1 MGSAVQ
7 VQAHALR
14 KTYGRG
20 RAQVVAL
27 DDLDLTLTGPGPV
40 AVTGRSGAGKTTLLR
55 LVGGLER
62 PTSGRLLVGG
72 TDVGRLRGRALD
84 AHRRRVRLVPQRLDL
99 EPALSVLGTVGG
111 GHPARARAVVERV
124 GLGDRAD
131 TPVGELSGG
140 QQRRVALARAL
151 VDGPRVLLADEPT
164 AGLDAGAATEVVDLL
179 LDLAD
184 ADVLVLLAT
193 HDPEVASR
201 CAVRVELG

>member
-1 MGSAVQ
+1 MVAQ
-7 VQAHALR
+7 ALR

-20 RAQVVAL
+20 RARVTAL
-27 DDLDLTLTGPGPV
+27 AGLDLTVTGPGPV
-40 AVTGRSGAGKTTLLR
+40 AVTGRSGCGKTTLLR

-62 PTSGRLLVGG
+62 PTSGRLLVDGA
-72 TDVGRLRGRALD
+72 DVGRLRGRALD

-99 EPALSVLGTVGG
+99 EPALSVLGNVGG

-124 GLGDRAD
+124 GLADHAD

-151 VDGPRVLLADEPT
+151 VDGPRLLLADEPT
-164 AGLDAGAATEVVDLL
+164 ANLDVGGTAEVLDLL

-193 HDPEVASR
+193 HDPDVASR
-201 CAVRVELG
+201 CAARVDLG